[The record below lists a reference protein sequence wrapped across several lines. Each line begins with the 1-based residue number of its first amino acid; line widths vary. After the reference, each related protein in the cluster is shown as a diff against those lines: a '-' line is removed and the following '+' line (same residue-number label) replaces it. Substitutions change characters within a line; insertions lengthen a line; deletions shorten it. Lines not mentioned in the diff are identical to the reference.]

1 MNIKLL
7 DYLRQN
13 ENKLMVPGID
23 CNSMAFNIIYI
34 LYYNENKN
42 IKIIIDKLSNCKS
55 FNEIRPIIKEHGSVH
70 TILENLGWKQVEGKI
85 LPGDFLIKSRQ
96 YFDDVIYA
104 IDSITFCGM
113 APLSSFD
120 KKTQSFIISRD
131 MHISKQHKIYRK
143 GN

>member
-1 MNIKLL
+1 MNTKLL
-7 DYLRQN
+7 DYLRTN

-34 LYYNENKN
+34 LSNNKNKN
-42 IKIIIDKLSNCKS
+42 IKIIIDKLSNCKT
-55 FNEIRPIIKEHGSVH
+55 FKDIRPIIKDHGSVH
-70 TILENLGWKQVEGKI
+70 TILLDLGWKEVEGKI
-85 LPGDFLIKSRQ
+85 LPGDFLIKSRK

-113 APLSSFD
+113 APLNSFD
-120 KKTQSFIISRD
+120 NKTQSFIISQD